1 MSNQGKILVVD
12 DDEAV
17 LSLIKDAFEG
27 FGDFK
32 MDTARD
38 GKQALSCLN
47 SELNSEPFDLIITDL
62 NMPNMDGFELIAAV
76 GDNGFKLPIV
86 VTSGHQS
93 HIVKAKDL
101 DVDGF
106 FEKPFHLAS
115 MLQHVE
121 DLLIINAVDDR
132 IRGVEPNP
140 NEANKKI
147 LVVDDEVDLAEIIC
161 EELKLVGYDTLQ
173 AASGMEALSILDS
186 EHVDLI
192 LSDIRMPN
200 GSGPDLL
207 QGLVNRR
214 KAIPILFMTG
224 YSEYSFDQLKDLGAL
239 ACFTK
244 PLNMSKI
251 LAQIHDI
258 LPS

>member
-1 MSNQGKILVVD
+1 MMR
-12 DDEAV
+12 AFYH
-17 LSLIKDAFEG
+17 LIKDAFED

-32 MDTARD
+32 MHTARD

-47 SELNSEPFDLIITDL
+47 SKSFDLIITDL

-86 VTSGHQS
+86 VTTGHQP
-93 HIVKAKDL
+93 HVVKVKNL

-121 DLLIINAVDDR
+121 DLLSIDASDDATQ
-132 IRGVEPNP
+132 GVEA

-161 EELKLVGYDTLQ
+161 EELNMAGHDTVQ
-173 AASGMEALSILDS
+173 AASGVEALSIIDS

-200 GSGPDLL
+200 GSGPELL

-224 YSEYSFDQLKDLGAL
+224 YTEYSFDQLKDLGAA

-244 PLNMSKI
+244 PVDMSKI
-251 LAQIHDI
+251 LAQIDDI
-258 LPS
+258 LPSPKG